1 MVIAV
6 PDGKLGV
13 VRADIAPDGLRRAE
27 IERRSRHGDE
37 PARRQAV
44 LVVLGE
50 AVGIDTQLVRQRRA
64 AAREIEIAVV
74 READDR
80 VRVRNRVIRDEQA
93 AHGQCV
99 GHGDAQ
105 IARIALLA
113 ARRQAAEAHIV
124 VPGLGAP
131 HAPVEA
137 AQAAVQMV
145 RPGVSRE
152 DIAPAVQLELSAAD
166 AVSVPTDCSA
176 GVALAALV
184 FASIFIAEHD
194 VHCAR
199 PPRHDE

>member
-44 LVVLGE
+44 PVVLGE

-93 AHGQCV
+93 APGQRV
-99 GHGDAQ
+99 GHGDA
-105 IARIALLA
+105 
-113 ARRQAAEAHIV
+113 
-124 VPGLGAP
+124 
-131 HAPVEA
+131 
-137 AQAAVQMV
+137 
-145 RPGVSRE
+145 
-152 DIAPAVQLELSAAD
+152 
-166 AVSVPTDCSA
+166 
-176 GVALAALV
+176 
-184 FASIFIAEHD
+184 
-194 VHCAR
+194 
-199 PPRHDE
+199 